1 MKLGKNIYD
10 EARHSVSSRKYS
22 VKSLSIL
29 VAAICLSIF
38 SGMMFSSVVF
48 ALEENQASANVNWTN
63 QPYYQGSNA
72 TVSIYFH
79 NNSTEQLTIYFVGFH
94 FDWMAK
100 DNFTG
105 FNLSNNP
112 INVTANG
119 SYTFNPMLIHIP
131 TNVAVGSHN
140 YTIGIDGYQG
150 TSYPYEEFG
159 WDSPAFSLEIFD
171 FRVKSFNTLLVEVNN
186 KMGEATN
193 ATYRS
198 PDARSLLS
206 QAEGEKNDAVALA
219 MAEDWDAALLKLQSA
234 SEHLN
239 KAEAKEA
246 AFEETGIP
254 QNLLLVVIGVVIT
267 IVVIILLIAFVMRK
281 NGKKPR
287 VESETTAKPA
297 KIGDDIAAR
306 LENLK
311 GLLDKDLITEE
322 EYEKRKNEILAQV

>member
-1 MKLGKNIYD
+1 M
-10 EARHSVSSRKYS
+10 
-22 VKSLSIL
+22 KSLSTL
-29 VAAICLSIF
+29 VVAICLSIL
-38 SGMMFSSVVF
+38 SCMMFNNVVF
-48 ALEENQASANVNWTN
+48 ALEQNQASANANWTN

-72 TVSIYFH
+72 TVSIYFR

-150 TSYPYEEFG
+150 ASYPYEEFG
-159 WDSPAFSLEIFD
+159 WDSPTFTLEIFD

-186 KMGEATN
+186 KMSEASN

-219 MAEDWDAALLKLQSA
+219 VAEDWDAALLKLQSA
-234 SEHLN
+234 SEHLDE
-239 KAEAKEA
+239 AEAKEA

-254 QNLLLVVIGVVIT
+254 QNLLLIIIGVVTT
-267 IVVIILLIAFVMRK
+267 IVVVILLILFMMRK
-281 NGKKPR
+281 NRKKPR
-287 VESETTAKPA
+287 VEGETTAKPA
-297 KIGDDIAAR
+297 KIGDDIATR

-311 GLLDKDLITEE
+311 GLLDKHLITKE

>member
-10 EARHSVSSRKYS
+10 ETRHSVSSRKYS
-22 VKSLSIL
+22 VKLPKIL

-38 SGMMFSSVVF
+38 SWMMFTSVVF
-48 ALEENQASANVNWTN
+48 ALDQNQASANVNWTK

-112 INVTANG
+112 VNVTANG

-150 TSYPYEEFG
+150 ISYPYEEFG
-159 WDSPAFSLEIFD
+159 WDSPTFSLEIYD
-171 FRVKSFNTLLVEVNN
+171 LREQSFNTLLVEVNN
-186 KMGEATN
+186 KIGEASN
-193 ATYRS
+193 ATYRN
-198 PDARSLLS
+198 PEARSLLS
-206 QAEGEKNDAVALA
+206 QAEGEKNDAVTLA
-219 MAEDWDAALLKLQSA
+219 MAEDWNAALLKLQTA
-234 SEHLN
+234 SGHLDE
-239 KAEAKEA
+239 AEAKEA

-254 QNLLLVVIGVVIT
+254 QNLLLIIIGVVII
-267 IVVIILLIAFVMRK
+267 IVAVILLIVFVMRK
-281 NGKKPR
+281 NRKKPK
-287 VESETTAKPA
+287 VESEATAKPS

-311 GLLDKDLITEE
+311 GLLDKDLITKE
-322 EYEKRKNEILAQV
+322 EYEKRKSEILAQV